1 MNQNVENSRPYFRY
15 VAFTHNNYTEHAIT
29 VWKAFIETE
38 CQYGCFQREVGAAGT
53 PHLQGYFIV
62 RLRRRLEWLRRRCPH
77 GAHFEKAR
85 GNPQQNKAYCSKEGG
100 QDFWEFGICPEG
112 TGGQGNRTDIDEVVE
127 LVKRGRTLE
136 EIADECPVQYVKYHR
151 GIESLKSKLMGKR
164 NFKTEVH
171 WYWGPTGTGKS
182 REAAEKWPDAYY
194 KMPCNKW
201 WDGYNGEET
210 VIIDDYRKDLCTF
223 AELLRL
229 LDRYAHRVEN
239 KGGSIPFC
247 SKRIV
252 ITSCKHP
259 EAIWEGRT
267 EEDLAQLMRRID
279 VIKYFG
285 PPAAPLAD
293 TFEPF

>member
-1 MNQNVENSRPYFRY
+1 MTQRPYFRF
-15 VAFTHNNYTEHAIT
+15 VCFTHNNPTQADSDH
-29 VWKAFIETE
+29 WKAFIETE

-53 PHLQGYFIV
+53 PHLQGYFI
-62 RLRRRLEWLRRRCPH
+62 LRIRRKLDWMHRRVPR
-77 GAHFEKAR
+77 AHFEKAR
-85 GNPQQNKAYCSKEGG
+85 GSPQQNKAYCSKEGG
-100 QDFWEFGICPEG
+100 EDFWEFGICPEG
-112 TGGQGNRTDIDEVVE
+112 SGGQGHRSDIQEVVE
-127 LVKRGRTLE
+127 LVKRGRTIE
-136 EIADECPVQYVKYHR
+136 EIADECPIQFVKYHK
-151 GIESLKSKLMGKR
+151 GITALKSNLAPRR

-171 WYWGPTGTGKS
+171 WFYGPTGTGKS
-182 REAAEKWPDAYY
+182 REAAERWPDAYY

-239 KGGSIPFC
+239 KGGSINFS

-252 ITSCKHP
+252 VTSTKHP
-259 EAIWEGRT
+259 EQIWEGRT
-267 EEDLAQLMRRID
+267 AEDIGQLMRRID

-285 PPAAPLAD
+285 PPVAPLAD